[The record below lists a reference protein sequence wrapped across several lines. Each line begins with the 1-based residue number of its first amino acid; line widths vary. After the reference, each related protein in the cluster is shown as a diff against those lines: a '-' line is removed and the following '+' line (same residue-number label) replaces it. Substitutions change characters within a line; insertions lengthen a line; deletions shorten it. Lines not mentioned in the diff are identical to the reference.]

1 MDGVSL
7 EKIAREFSTPL
18 YVYSAKQIRNR
29 FMDYIRAF
37 EGMNTLICYAV
48 KANYSGHI
56 LKMISSMGGGA
67 DVVSGGELYMA
78 LRAGIEPE
86 KIVFAGVGKT
96 RSEIEEAVN
105 RGICFLN
112 IESAQELETIQEVAA
127 ESEKSVGISFRINP
141 DIDPQTHPSIS
152 TGLKENKFG
161 IFPAE
166 AMDLYRRAASMKN
179 IQIKGVHVH
188 VGSQITS
195 SGPILEAA
203 RYACVFADRL
213 KSEGIE
219 ISYIDIGGGLGI
231 NYEGANPPTPS
242 QLAGEIGKVFKG
254 RSETLVLEPGRSIV
268 GEAGVL
274 LTEINYIKKVP
285 GKNFVIV
292 DAGFNDLVRPAMYGS
307 HHRIVPVEK
316 EGEKLVADVV
326 GPVCESSDFLA
337 ESREVEGIKK
347 GNILA
352 VMEAGAYGFS
362 MASNYNSRPRPA
374 EVMID
379 EGRSFLI
386 RRREEPGDLVD
397 TEV

>member
-1 MDGVSL
+1 MDEVSL
-7 EKIAREFSTPL
+7 ESLAREFSTPL
-18 YVYSAKQIRNR
+18 YVYSARQIKNN
-29 FMDYIRAF
+29 FLEYMRAF
-37 EGMNTLICYAV
+37 EDMNVLICYAL
-48 KANYSGHI
+48 KANYNGHI

-78 LRAGIEPE
+78 LRAGINPE

-96 RSEIEEAVN
+96 RDEIKEAVN

-112 IESAQELETIQEVAA
+112 IESAQELEVIEEIASN
-127 ESEKSVGISFRINP
+127 SEKAARISFRINP

-161 IFPAE
+161 IFPDE
-166 AMDLYRRAASMKN
+166 AMELYRRAAKMKN
-179 IQIKGVHVH
+179 VEIKGVHVH

-203 RYACVFADRL
+203 REACVFTDKL

-219 ISYIDIGGGLGI
+219 ISYVDIGGGLGI
-231 NYEGANPPTPS
+231 NYEGANPPSPA
-242 QLAGEIGKVFKG
+242 QLAEEIGRVFKG
-254 RSETLVLEPGRSIV
+254 RKETLVLEPGRSIV

-274 LTEINYIKKVP
+274 LTEINYVKKVP

-292 DAGFNDLVRPAMYGS
+292 DAGFNDLVRPSMYGS
-307 HHRIVPVEK
+307 YHRIIPVEK
-316 EGEKLVADVV
+316 GGEKIVADVV

-362 MASNYNSRPRPA
+362 MASNYNSRTRPA
-374 EVMID
+374 EVVID
-379 EGRSFLI
+379 DGRGTLI
-386 RRREEPGDLVD
+386 RRRETPEDLVD